1 MRLEDCENALRSFQL
16 AIKKRPDLPGPWWGK
31 GVCLVEEGGTGEA
44 IASLKNASV
53 LNPRFGPPHYAL
65 GLAYVAQG
73 QRGLARQ
80 E

>member
-1 MRLEDCENALRSFQL
+1 MPCGRFNSRQRS
-16 AIKKRPDLPGPWWGK
+16 APISPGLGGER
-31 GVCLVEEGGTGEA
+31 GVCLMEEGGTGEA

-53 LNPRFGPPHYAL
+53 LNPGFGPPHYAL
-65 GLAYVAQG
+65 GLAYIAQA